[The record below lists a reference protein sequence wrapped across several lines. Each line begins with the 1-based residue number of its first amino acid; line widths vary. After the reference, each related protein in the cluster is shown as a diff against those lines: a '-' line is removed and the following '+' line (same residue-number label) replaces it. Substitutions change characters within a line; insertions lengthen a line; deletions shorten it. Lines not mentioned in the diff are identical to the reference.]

1 MTNLTLQDT
10 NQIFKAF
17 ADENR
22 IRILHLLTLC
32 KEICVC
38 DIESALDMPQ
48 SKVSRHLSYLK
59 NAGLIDSRREGQWAY
74 YKLSRPETN
83 LHRNMVKCVKSCFED
98 VPALQED
105 VARLKKTVQDVN
117 SNGNGG
123 SCCP

>member
-1 MTNLTLQDT
+1 MSKLTLQDT

-22 IRILHLLTLC
+22 IRILHLLTVC

-38 DIESALDMPQ
+38 DIETALEMPQ

-74 YKLSRPETN
+74 YKLVKPENN
-83 LHRNMVKCVKSCFED
+83 LQKNMIKCVKSCFRD
-98 VPALQED
+98 VTSLQED
-105 VARLKKTVQDVN
+105 VGRLKKLVKNVDEISN
-117 SNGNGG
+117 SG